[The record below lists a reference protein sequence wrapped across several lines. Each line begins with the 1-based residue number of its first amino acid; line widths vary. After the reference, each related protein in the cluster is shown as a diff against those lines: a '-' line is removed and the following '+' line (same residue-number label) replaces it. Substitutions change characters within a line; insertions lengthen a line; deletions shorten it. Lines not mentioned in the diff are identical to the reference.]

1 MKDIKSLD
9 LSHDEIGDLGIFEI
23 IKELDA
29 TSLNLEDLNLSGN
42 GIGKN
47 FTYFGRYLESLIHYL
62 THTSR
67 LATLRLS
74 HNNLRGSAG
83 GGVDKLLISLMDVTA
98 LKNLDLSHNLLGR
111 NYGP

>member
-1 MKDIKSLD
+1 M
-9 LSHDEIGDLGIFEI
+9 GIFEI
-23 IKELDA
+23 VKELDA
-29 TSLNLEDLNLSGN
+29 TSLNLEKLNLSGN

-47 FTYFGRYLESLIHYL
+47 FTYFGRYIESLIHYL

-67 LATLRLS
+67 LGTLKLS

-83 GGVDKLLISLMDVTA
+83 GTVDKLLSSMMDISS
-98 LKNLDLSHNLLGR
+98 LKTLDLSNNLLGK